1 MFFRFRPLMLFRSLA
16 PCLLLALA
24 LVCTVRAQIPTHIVR
39 EREAGV
45 APPPRFADDKSA
57 FQAAEQLYAAKD
69 FEAAINAYKRFV
81 KNYPGS
87 PLASKAQ
94 LQLADLQLLQGRWG
108 AAFDAYQTLITKY
121 PNTPE
126 FEGAVARQVLI
137 ANSFLDLSRIRVLG
151 YSVPFPGPAGAERAQ
166 KMYETILK
174 NAPYSIYAPI
184 TQFNLGLAFQR
195 QKAIK
200 QARDAF
206 QLVLDKYPNSDVC
219 DDALY
224 QIAYIYMRLGLTSS
238 SQDLSALVLS
248 KETFEDFLLQYPR
261 SEKAAQARDNLLA
274 IGRAEADNLLT
285 IAKYYDWSKDYK
297 AAIIYYNDVVRK
309 QPKSTDA
316 ELAKARI
323 EELRSQFGDDIL
335 RVGSERAESG
345 EKLAL
350 RRRLQAQVET
360 SALSDYS
367 GPPKRDVVPDE
378 LPVVK
383 QPRLR
388 TESRD
393 VVPIEPLQPI
403 EPVLPTQ

>member
-1 MFFRFRPLMLFRSLA
+1 MSFRIFAPFLLFALTFA
-16 PCLLLALA
+16 PTL
-24 LVCTVRAQIPTHIVR
+24 RAQIPTHIQR
-39 EREAGV
+39 EREAGRGPV
-45 APPPRFADDKSA
+45 PPFADDKAA
-57 FQAAEQLYAAKD
+57 FEAAEQLYAGRD
-69 FEAAINAYKRFV
+69 YEGAIHAYKRFM
-81 KNYPGS
+81 KNFPAS
-87 PLASKAQ
+87 SLAPKAQ
-94 LQLADLQLLQGRWG
+94 LQLADLQLLQGRWN
-108 AAFDAYQTLITKY
+108 AAFEAYQTLISRY

-137 ANSFLDLSRIRVLG
+137 ANSFLDLSRVRVLG
-151 YSVPFPGPAGAERAQ
+151 YSVPVPGITGAERAQ
-166 KMYETILK
+166 KMYEAILK

-184 TQFNLGLAFQR
+184 TQFNLGLAFER

-200 QARDAF
+200 QARDAY

-248 KETFEDFLLQYPR
+248 KETFEDFLLQYPN
-261 SEKAAQARDNLLA
+261 SEKAPQARDNLA
-274 IGRAEADNLLT
+274 EIGRAEADNLID
-285 IAKYYDWSKDYK
+285 IAKYYDWSKNYK

-309 QPKSTDA
+309 QPKSADA
-316 ELAKARI
+316 ELAKTRI
-323 EELRSQFGDDIL
+323 EELRSQYGDDIL

-360 SALSDYS
+360 SALTDYS
-367 GPPKRDVVPDE
+367 GPPKRDIVPEE
-378 LPVVK
+378 LPVVR

-393 VVPIEPLQPI
+393 LQPIQPI
-403 EPVLPTQ
+403 EPILPTQ

>member
-1 MFFRFRPLMLFRSLA
+1 
-16 PCLLLALA
+16 
-24 LVCTVRAQIPTHIVR
+24 
-39 EREAGV
+39 
-45 APPPRFADDKSA
+45 
-57 FQAAEQLYAAKD
+57 
-69 FEAAINAYKRFV
+69 
-81 KNYPGS
+81 
-87 PLASKAQ
+87 
-94 LQLADLQLLQGRWG
+94 
-108 AAFDAYQTLITKY
+108 
-121 PNTPE
+121 
-126 FEGAVARQVLI
+126 
-137 ANSFLDLSRIRVLG
+137 LDLSRIRVLG

>member
-1 MFFRFRPLMLFRSLA
+1 M
-16 PCLLLALA
+16 
-24 LVCTVRAQIPTHIVR
+24 AQIPTQI
-39 EREAGV
+39 
-45 APPPRFADDKSA
+45 APTSLGEVTRPPEFTDEQSA
-57 FQAAEQLYAAKD
+57 FQAAEDFYTAKNYD
-69 FEAAINAYKRFV
+69 AAISTYKRFL
-81 KNYPGS
+81 KTYPTS
-87 PLASKAQ
+87 KLASKAQ
-94 LQLADLQLLQGRWG
+94 LQLADLLLLQGRWN
-108 AAFDAYQTLITKY
+108 AAFQAYQTLITRY
-121 PNTPE
+121 PDTPE

-137 ANSFLDLSRIRVLG
+137 ANSYLDMRRVMVLG
-151 YSVPFPGPAGAERAQ
+151 YGVPVPGITGIEQAA
-166 KMYETILK
+166 KMYQAILK

-195 QKAIK
+195 GKKIK
-200 QARDAF
+200 EAREAY

-224 QIAYIYMRLGLTSS
+224 QIAYIYMQLGLTSS

-248 KETFEDFLLQYPR
+248 RETFEDFLLQYPK
-261 SEKAAQARDNLLA
+261 SEKAPQARDNLAA
-274 IGRAEADNLLT
+274 IGRTEAGNLMD

-309 QPKSTDA
+309 QPKTQDA
-316 ELAKARI
+316 ELAKTRI
-323 EELRSQFGDDIL
+323 EELRSQFGDDVL

-360 SALSDYS
+360 SALADYD

-388 TESRD
+388 TDSRE
-393 VVPIEPLQPI
+393 VQPIEPL
-403 EPVLPTQ
+403 LPTQ

>member
-1 MFFRFRPLMLFRSLA
+1 MFFRIFAPL
-16 PCLLLALA
+16 LLLALTFA
-24 LVCTVRAQIPTHIVR
+24 CPLMAQAPRQVR
-39 EREAGV
+39 EAQESGV
-45 APPPRFADDKSA
+45 PPAVQFADDASA
-57 FQAAEQLYAAKD
+57 FQAAEDLYAAKD
-69 FEAAINAYKRFV
+69 YEGALIAYKRFL
-81 KNYPGS
+81 KTYPGS
-87 PLASKAQ
+87 RFAAKAQ
-94 LQLADLQLLQGRWG
+94 LQIADLLLLQGRWS
-108 AAFDAYQTLITKY
+108 AAFDAYQKLITSY

-137 ANSFLDLSRIRVLG
+137 ANSYLDLSRIRVLG
-151 YSVPFPGPAGAERAQ
+151 YSVPVPGVTGAERAQ
-166 KMYETILK
+166 KMYEAILK

-184 TQFNLGLAFQR
+184 TQFNLGLAFER

-200 QARDAF
+200 QARDAY
-206 QLVLDKYPNSDVC
+206 QRVLDKYPNSDVC

-248 KETFEDFLLQYPR
+248 KETFEDFLLQYPK
-261 SEKAAQARDNLLA
+261 SEKAAQARDNLA
-274 IGRAEADNLLT
+274 TIGSSEAGNLLE
-285 IAKYYDWSKDYK
+285 IAKYYDWSKNYK
-297 AAIIYYNDVVRK
+297 AAVIYYNDIIRK
-309 QPKSTDA
+309 QPKSADA
-316 ELAKARI
+316 ETAKTRI
-323 EELRSQFGDDIL
+323 EELRSQYGDDIL

-367 GPPKRDVVPDE
+367 GPPKREIVPDE

-393 VVPIEPLQPI
+393 VQPIEPL
-403 EPVLPTQ
+403 LPTQ

>member
-1 MFFRFRPLMLFRSLA
+1 MSFRFFAPFLLF
-16 PCLLLALA
+16 ALTFA
-24 LVCTVRAQIPTHIVR
+24 STLKAQIPTHIQR
-39 EREAGV
+39 EREAGRG
-45 APPPRFADDKSA
+45 PIPQFADDKAA
-57 FQAAEQLYAAKD
+57 FEAAEQLYAARD
-69 FEAAINAYKRFV
+69 YEAAINAYKRFM
-81 KNYPGS
+81 KNFPAS
-87 PLASKAQ
+87 SLAPKAQ
-94 LQLADLQLLQGRWG
+94 LQLADLQLLQGRWN
-108 AAFDAYQTLITKY
+108 AAFEAYQTLISRY

-137 ANSFLDLSRIRVLG
+137 ANSFLDLSRVRVLG
-151 YSVPFPGPAGAERAQ
+151 YSVPVPGITGAERAQ
-166 KMYETILK
+166 KMYEAILK

-184 TQFNLGLAFQR
+184 TQFNLGLAFER

-200 QARDAF
+200 QARDAY

-248 KETFEDFLLQYPR
+248 KETFEDFLLQYPN
-261 SEKAAQARDNLLA
+261 SEKAPQARDNLA
-274 IGRAEADNLLT
+274 EIGRAEADNLVD
-285 IAKYYDWSKDYK
+285 IAKYYDWSKNYK

-309 QPKSTDA
+309 QPKSADA
-316 ELAKARI
+316 ELAKTRI

-360 SALSDYS
+360 SALTDYS
-367 GPPKRDVVPDE
+367 GPPKRDIVPEE
-378 LPVVK
+378 LPVVR

-393 VVPIEPLQPI
+393 LQPIQPI
-403 EPVLPTQ
+403 EPILPTQ

>member
-1 MFFRFRPLMLFRSLA
+1 MFFRIFAPL
-16 PCLLLALA
+16 LLLALTFA
-24 LVCTVRAQIPTHIVR
+24 CTLMAQAPRQVR
-39 EREAGV
+39 EAQESGV
-45 APPPRFADDKSA
+45 PPAVQFADDASA
-57 FQAAEQLYAAKD
+57 FQAAEDLYAAKD
-69 FEAAINAYKRFV
+69 YEGALIAYKRFL
-81 KNYPGS
+81 KTYPGS
-87 PLASKAQ
+87 RFAAKAQ
-94 LQLADLQLLQGRWG
+94 LQIADLLLLQGRWS
-108 AAFDAYQTLITKY
+108 AAFDAYQKLITSY

-137 ANSFLDLSRIRVLG
+137 ANSYLDLSRIRVLG
-151 YSVPFPGPAGAERAQ
+151 YSVPVPGVTGAERAQ
-166 KMYETILK
+166 KMYEAILK

-184 TQFNLGLAFQR
+184 TQFNLGLAFER

-200 QARDAF
+200 QARDAY
-206 QLVLDKYPNSDVC
+206 QRVLDKYPNSDVC

-248 KETFEDFLLQYPR
+248 KETFEDFLLQYPK
-261 SEKAAQARDNLLA
+261 SEKAAQARDNLA
-274 IGRAEADNLLT
+274 TIGSSEAGNLLE
-285 IAKYYDWSKDYK
+285 IAKYYDWSKNYK
-297 AAIIYYNDVVRK
+297 AAVIYYNDIIRK
-309 QPKSTDA
+309 QPKSADA
-316 ELAKARI
+316 ETAKTRI
-323 EELRSQFGDDIL
+323 EELRSQYGDDIL

-367 GPPKRDVVPDE
+367 GPPKREIVPDE

-393 VVPIEPLQPI
+393 VQPIEPL
-403 EPVLPTQ
+403 LPTQ